1 MDDLDLRFWK
11 RINWTPMQDKLA
23 EYGIAQPGEQVKNP
37 DDMGQIRNSEHCRPS
52 IAVRP
57 WGVVTSETVDAVAIL

>member
-1 MDDLDLRFWK
+1 
-11 RINWTPMQDKLA
+11 MQDKLA
-23 EYGIAQPGEQVKNP
+23 EYGTAQPGEQVKNP

-57 WGVVTSETVDAVAIL
+57 WGVVTSETVDALAIL